1 MSELNDQDIR
11 DHVLGALNEWATWH
25 DVDAIVREL
34 IERFDLTGDHPRD
47 TLKDIPDADFWA
59 IADRHR
65 AKGRQ

>member
-1 MSELNDQDIR
+1 MTTTDRDIR
-11 DHVLGALNEWATWH
+11 DQVLAALGEYASWH

-47 TLKDIPDADFWA
+47 TLRDIPDEDFWT

-65 AKGRQ
+65 AKGQQ